1 MNSEVVAAECLSEET
16 PVRVEVHSCKYD
28 GRIQRRWEARLRKHA
43 GTLVVLDAA
52 FDEEIRHEHLGTIL
66 SGTLSTEY
74 YWTDRWYSVFRFAE
88 PTGAL
93 RNFYCNVNTPP
104 VFDGK
109 ILSYVDLDI
118 DLLVAPDLSYRVL
131 DEDEFD
137 TNAAHFGYPLEVVTR
152 THAALEE
159 LIELI
164 DRRAFPFD
172 S

>member
-1 MNSEVVAAECLSEET
+1 M
-16 PVRVEVHSCKYD
+16 HSCKYD
-28 GRIQRRWEARLRKHA
+28 GRIHRRWEARVRSLA
-43 GTLVVLDAA
+43 GTLIVLDAA
-52 FDEEIRHEHLGTIL
+52 FDVEIRHEHLGTIL
-66 SGTLSTEY
+66 PGTLSTEHF
-74 YWTDRWYSVFRFAE
+74 WTDRWYNVFRFAE
-88 PTGAL
+88 PNGAL

-137 TNAAHFGYPLEVVTR
+137 TNAAHFGYPPEVVAR
-152 THAALEE
+152 AHAALEE

-164 DRRAFPFD
+164 DRREFPFD
-172 S
+172 A